1 MYRLQS
7 LDGPRSVRDEVV
19 ALYDAV
25 GWGAYT
31 DQPDILLQVL
41 AASLHTV
48 TAWDQTRL
56 VGLARV
62 VGDGQT
68 ICYLQDVL
76 VHPDHQRRG
85 LGRRLVLEVL
95 RPYARVR
102 QTVLLTDADPALAS
116 FYRALG
122 FHRAAEN
129 PGAPLECFVS
139 LR

>member
-31 DQPDILLQVL
+31 DQPDILLQAL

-68 ICYLQDVL
+68 ICYL
-76 VHPDHQRRG
+76 
-85 LGRRLVLEVL
+85 
-95 RPYARVR
+95 
-102 QTVLLTDADPALAS
+102 
-116 FYRALG
+116 
-122 FHRAAEN
+122 
-129 PGAPLECFVS
+129 
-139 LR
+139 